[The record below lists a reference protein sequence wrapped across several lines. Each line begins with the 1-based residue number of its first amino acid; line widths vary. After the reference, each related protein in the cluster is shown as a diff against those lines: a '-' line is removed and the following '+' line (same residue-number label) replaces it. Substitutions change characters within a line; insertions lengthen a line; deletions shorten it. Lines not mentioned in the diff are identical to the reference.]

1 MTYRSFL
8 KPFFDTFFAFILL
21 AMLIP
26 LFLVIFVIFK
36 IDSKGPLFFLQKRA
50 GKNGHEFYLYKFRS
64 MIDRPRK
71 VEREIYKNNKEV
83 TRIGH
88 FLRRYKI
95 DELPQILNIIKG
107 DMSIVGPRPCMV
119 DQVKD
124 LNEDG
129 KKRLLVKPGLTGLA
143 QINGNIYLSWEE
155 RWKYDRYYVEN
166 LNFLLDLSIL
176 VKTVLIVLKGEDK
189 FINKPGTDV

>member
-1 MTYRSFL
+1 MKYRSFL
-8 KPFFDTFFAFILL
+8 KPFFDA
-21 AMLIP
+21 
-26 LFLVIFVIFK
+26 V
-36 IDSKGPLFFLQKRA
+36 FFLQKSA
-50 GKNGHEFYLYKFRS
+50 GKNGRAFYLYKFRT
-64 MIDRPRK
+64 MTDRPRK
-71 VEREIYKNNKEV
+71 VDEEIFKDNKEV
-83 TRIGH
+83 TRVGH
-88 FLRRYKI
+88 VLRRYKI

-119 DQVKD
+119 DQIKD

-166 LNFLLDLSIL
+166 LDFLLDLSIL
-176 VKTVLIVLKGEDK
+176 IKTVLIVLLGEDK
-189 FINKPGTDV
+189 FINKPDADV